1 VDGKP
6 VVDTLNIPEWTH
18 YADKGGLDPLGMQNS
33 SVALYQR
40 LIPGIGNVTLRMRYY
55 GLYPW
60 LVRHYLQTNGSTD
73 PETWRVFLRRAEAL
87 YALIANQAGGELGV
101 AGTVWAV
108 RAITAAKAGGGLV
121 PIDFAAAAAPGSDDH
136 YFAQSWGVF
145 GLAYQSQLYEIG
157 ILSRG
162 DGHSIPLPSKES
174 GMALAEGFE
183 SAMGEAA
190 QLFKDV
196 HARGLV
202 TLGELDALSP
212 LAPSQIA
219 FSSAERDIYQRV
231 LFRKSTDTDAPDSFR
246 TQTLLLTLKVA
257 ELLGRP
263 PDSDELRWVL
273 YAGKTHGGHP
283 LELADAALIAHCERW
298 RIYQASDLCHVALET
313 LLRFVLD
320 ALGTEPAGLPP
331 RQLLQQ
337 IVADMREASGV
348 SPQSWRS
355 LLDETSLADNAI
367 DRAKPDSE
375 WSLADGIMRTAR
387 RANGFVN
394 GETAFK
400 AVRLLA
406 ALHKRSLEESWP
418 LEAELGPFTNDAF
431 HSLLSERAFLQQYES
446 RDFWELIARLVEERV
461 IRRHLSVAMRKLR
474 QQKDY
479 TFLIESQNGR
489 LRRREQDGPVY
500 TNPRLQPAITFLKD
514 IHILGGLG
522 LTSHGVEAL
531 VAA

>member
-1 VDGKP
+1 M
-6 VVDTLNIPEWTH
+6 VVDTLNMPEWTY

-60 LVRHYLQTNGSTD
+60 LVRHYLKTNGSTD
-73 PETWRVFLRRAEAL
+73 PEVWRVFLRGAEAL
-87 YALIANQAGGELGV
+87 YALIAHQAGGEFGV
-101 AGTVWAV
+101 AGTLWAI
-108 RAITAAKAGGGLV
+108 RAVTAVKAGGGLI

-157 ILSRG
+157 VLSRG
-162 DGHSIPLPSKES
+162 EGHGIPLPSKES
-174 GMALAEGFE
+174 GVALAEGFE

-202 TLGELDALSP
+202 TLAELDALNP
-212 LAPSQIA
+212 FAPSQIA
-219 FSSAERDIYQRV
+219 FSSAERDVYQRV
-231 LFRKSTDTDAPDSFR
+231 LFRKSADGDTPGSFR
-246 TQTLLLTLKVA
+246 TQTLLLVLKVA
-257 ELLGRP
+257 AILGSP
-263 PDSDELRWVL
+263 PDPEELRWAL
-273 YAGKTHGGHP
+273 YAGQTHDGDR
-283 LELADAALIAHCERW
+283 LELTDTALIAHCERW
-298 RIYQASDLCHVALET
+298 RIYQANDLCHVALET

-320 ALGTEPAGLPP
+320 TLGAEPAGIPP
-331 RQLLQQ
+331 RQLLEQL
-337 IVADMREASGV
+337 VADMREASGV
-348 SPQSWRS
+348 APQSWRA
-355 LLDETSLADNAI
+355 LLDGIELTDNAS
-367 DRAKPDSE
+367 DRTRPDSE
-375 WSLADGIMRTAR
+375 WSLADDIMRTAR
-387 RANGFVN
+387 RANGFVD

-406 ALHKRSLEESWP
+406 ALHKRSLKEAWP
-418 LEAELGPFTNDAF
+418 LETELGPLTNDAF
-431 HSLLSERAFLQQYES
+431 HSLLSERAFLQQYENQG
-446 RDFWELIARLVEERV
+446 FWELVARLVEERV
-461 IRRHLSVAMRKLR
+461 VRRHLAVAMRKLR

-489 LRRREQDGPVY
+489 LRRRKQDGPVY

-514 IHILGGLG
+514 IHVLGGQG
-522 LTSHGVEAL
+522 LTSYGVEAL
-531 VAA
+531 AAA

>member
-1 VDGKP
+1 MGET
-6 VVDTLNIPEWTH
+6 VVATLNIPEWTY

-73 PETWRVFLRRAEAL
+73 PEVWRVFLRRAEAL

-101 AGTVWAV
+101 AGTLWAI
-108 RAITAAKAGGGLV
+108 RAVTAAKTGGGS
-121 PIDFAAAAAPGSDDH
+121 IDFAAAAAPGSDDH

-157 ILSRG
+157 VLSRG
-162 DGHSIPLPSKES
+162 DGHGIPLPSKES
-174 GMALAEGFE
+174 GMALADGFE
-183 SAMGEAA
+183 FAMGEAA

-202 TLGELDALSP
+202 TLAELDALSP
-212 LAPSQIA
+212 FAPSQIA

-231 LFRKSTDTDAPDSFR
+231 LFRKSSDEDASGSFR
-246 TQTLLLTLKVA
+246 TQTLLLVLKVA
-257 ELLGRP
+257 EKLGSP
-263 PDSDELRWVL
+263 PDAEELRWAL
-273 YAGKTHGGHP
+273 YAGQTQDGAP
-283 LELADAALIAHCERW
+283 LELGDEILIAHCERW
-298 RIYQASDLCHVALET
+298 RIYQANDLCHVALET

-320 ALGTEPAGLPP
+320 ALGAEPAGLPP

-337 IVADMREASGV
+337 LVADMRGASRA
-348 SPQSWRS
+348 SAQSWR
-355 LLDETSLADNAI
+355 LFLDGIGLADNAS
-367 DRAKPDSE
+367 DRTRPDSE
-375 WSLADGIMRTAR
+375 WSLADDIMRTAR
-387 RANGFVN
+387 RANGFVD

-406 ALHKRSLEESWP
+406 ALHKRSLKESWP

-431 HSLLSERAFLQQYES
+431 HSLLSERAFLRRYENH
-446 RDFWELIARLVEERV
+446 DLWELIARVVEERV
-461 IRRHLSVAMRKLR
+461 IRRHLAVAMRKLR

-489 LRRREQDGPVY
+489 LRRRKQDGPVY

-514 IHILGGLG
+514 IHVLGGQG

-531 VAA
+531 APA